1 MDPSIFFPVILL
13 IAIVAAFAIVDRR
26 SGGEP
31 LDVASLFS
39 RSWEMEWPRGVQ
51 EEEPV
56 RFRVEL
62 LGKASPSEP
71 SARTRPELQGQSTLR
86 PTTRST

>member
-13 IAIVAAFAIVDRR
+13 IVIFLVVAIVDRR

-31 LDVASLFS
+31 LDVAALFS
-39 RSWEMEWPRGVQ
+39 RPWEMEWPRGVQ
-51 EEEPV
+51 EEEPA

-62 LGKASPSEP
+62 LGAAPPSVP
-71 SARTRPELQGQSTLR
+71 SAPIRTDLQRQSSLR